1 VQVRIETGNNVE
13 GRGALARR
21 VEGEIEAALGR
32 FGGRLVRVEIHLG
45 DENAGKAGA
54 AGKRCST
61 KVRRWWARASSRQHR
76 PVHLPV
82 PVGGTVTVPVG

>member
-1 VQVRIETGNNVE
+1 MQVRIETGNNVE

-54 AGKRCST
+54 ADKRCST
-61 KVRRWWARASSRQHR
+61 EARRWWARASSRQPR

-82 PVGGTVTVPVG
+82 PVGGTVTMPVG